1 MQARAKFRARMTFLL
16 FLVHVTF
23 LKRQSCLKS
32 GQTTLEKLVWRK
44 ASRLVRIN
52 AGISG

>member
-1 MQARAKFRARMTFLL
+1 MQARAKFHARMTFLL
-16 FLVHVTF
+16 FLVRVTF

-44 ASRLVRIN
+44 ASRLVRID